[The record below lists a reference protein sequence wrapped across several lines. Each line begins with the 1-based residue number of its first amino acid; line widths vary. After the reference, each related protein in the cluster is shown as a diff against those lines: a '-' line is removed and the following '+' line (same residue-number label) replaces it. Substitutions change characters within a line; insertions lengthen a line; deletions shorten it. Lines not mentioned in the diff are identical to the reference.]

1 MVERLDTAK
10 GLTPL
15 RAAIEAAEAARSGI
29 FQEVGERIIRKC
41 RMELIF
47 VKISQYPCG
56 FDLAVVDFLGGCLSH
71 YWEVAHH
78 NLHRYGSNMF

>member
-29 FQEVGERIIRKC
+29 FQEVGESIIRKC
-41 RMELIF
+41 RMELMF

-56 FDLAVVDFLGGCLSH
+56 FDVAVVDFLGFFAFARL
-71 YWEVAHH
+71 
-78 NLHRYGSNMF
+78 LGSGSSQPAQVRF